1 MRSAENKGFIMTYKK
16 KKLTAQQLMRKNEK
30 KQRRKVVLAAR
41 AKAKT
46 VDTRPTFSKWLLY
59 FLNAVAF
66 FVIWTVMFWCADK
79 KNYHFSKIILIT
91 ACFTAVEL
99 AYSLF
104 IIPQIKKSVTRI
116 EGENRRLHRIRV
128 FRIFWSNCVLYIGI
142 GLCMGFL
149 TMFVIHNRYPLWMVA
164 FLSGI
169 GGGLYGV
176 LFWSINQIVV
186 IKWRLV

>member
-1 MRSAENKGFIMTYKK
+1 MANKK
-16 KKLTAQQLMRKNEK
+16 KKLTAQQLERKNEK

-59 FLNAVAF
+59 VLNALAF
-66 FVIWTVMFWCADK
+66 FIIWTVLFWCADK
-79 KNYHFSKIILIT
+79 KNYRFSKIVLIT

-104 IIPQIKKSVTRI
+104 IISQIQKSVTRI
-116 EGENRRLHRIRV
+116 EGESRRLHRIRV
-128 FRIFWSNCVLYIGI
+128 LRIFWSNCVLFIGI

-149 TMFVIHNRYPLWMVA
+149 ALFVVKSRYPAWMVA

-176 LFWSINQIVV
+176 LYWSINQLVV
-186 IKWRLV
+186 VKWRLV

>member
-1 MRSAENKGFIMTYKK
+1 
-16 KKLTAQQLMRKNEK
+16 MRKNEK
-30 KQRRKVVLAAR
+30 KQRRKEIVAAR

-59 FLNAVAF
+59 VLNAIVF
-66 FVIWTVMFWCADK
+66 FVIWTVLFLCVDK
-79 KNYHFSKIILIT
+79 KSYRFSKVILIT

-104 IIPQIKKSVTRI
+104 IISQIQKSVTRI

-128 FRIFWSNCVLYIGI
+128 LRIFWSNCVLFIGL

-149 TMFVIHNRYPLWMVA
+149 SLFVIKSRYPFWMIA

-169 GGGLYGV
+169 VGGLYGV
-176 LFWSINQIVV
+176 LYWSINQLVV
-186 IKWRLV
+186 VKWRLV

>member
-1 MRSAENKGFIMTYKK
+1 MANKK
-16 KKLTAQQLMRKNEK
+16 KKLTAQQLERKNEK

-59 FLNAVAF
+59 LFNALAF
-66 FVIWTVMFWCADK
+66 FIIWTVLFWCADK
-79 KNYHFSKIILIT
+79 KNYRFSKLVLIT

-104 IIPQIKKSVTRI
+104 IISQIQKSVTRI

-128 FRIFWSNCVLYIGI
+128 LRIFWSNCVLFIGI

-149 TMFVIHNRYPLWMVA
+149 ALFVVKSRYPAWMVA

-176 LFWSINQIVV
+176 LYWSINQLVV
-186 IKWRLV
+186 VKWRLV